1 MRPYPPT
8 SAPLLICHPHAGL
21 QSEENDR
28 ESDHGVYRR
37 KEVGVLL
44 YVVAFSRS
52 YSPTETYLA
61 FGLAAALLEGLPIIG
76 LVFAI
81 SNRVGAT
88 SGLTVS
94 AFIAKERPSEDS
106 FL

>member
-1 MRPYPPT
+1 M
-8 SAPLLICHPHAGL
+8 
-21 QSEENDR
+21 
-28 ESDHGVYRR
+28 GVS
-37 KEVGVLL
+37 L

-52 YSPTETYLA
+52 SYSPTETCLA

-81 SNRVGAT
+81 SNRVGAA

-94 AFIAKERPSEDS
+94 AFIAKERRSS
-106 FL
+106 ILFCRS